1 MSDCTKLP
9 HLLRL
14 RDAGEMV
21 AVEAHLAEC
30 PACAEAWR
38 DLEALTALGRALPDG
53 QPDAR
58 RRESV
63 RTRILAEATAPAPR
77 SRWRLVALAAAAAIG
92 AWIVGTQLGPDPPPP
107 LGRIASAPGAI
118 FSVSKTDGDEVV
130 ALREGR
136 LMIRVPRL
144 EGGRRFVVLTDDAEV
159 EVRGTAFAVEASDGR
174 LRAVEVEAG
183 VVEVR
188 PAGAEA
194 VRLKAAQRW
203 PMDGRGALVPRELP
217 DGQPRKPQPTVRAPA
232 GPREETKPA
241 APRPRPRAADAA
253 TADPRPRTPRKAPA
267 DPAVARRDAGARSP
281 GEAAADA
288 GLPAP
293 DADVA
298 DTETGG
304 SHIAA
309 PDAAPAASPQTVRFD
324 AGWTALRAG
333 RPADAA
339 PAFAGAAALG
349 GPLTADARWWHAVAL
364 GRAGDDAAAR
374 QALAR
379 FMTAH
384 PGSPRR
390 LEAGVMAGWLD
401 FAAGRVEAAEAA
413 FREGLGAR
421 RAAVRE
427 SARTGLA
434 AVADWRAKQGG
445 ADE

>member
-1 MSDCTKLP
+1 MSDCANLP

-14 RDAGEMV
+14 RDAGETA

-63 RTRILAEATAPAPR
+63 RTRILAEATAPPPR
-77 SRWRLVALAAAAAIG
+77 PRWRLVALAAAAAIG
-92 AWIVGTQLGPDPPPP
+92 AWIVGTQFDSAPPP
-107 LGRIASAPGAI
+107 LGRIASAPGAV
-118 FSVSKTDGDEVV
+118 FSVSKTGGDEVV
-130 ALREGR
+130 TLSEGR
-136 LMIRVPRL
+136 LTIRVPHL
-144 EGGRRFVVLTDDAEV
+144 AAGRRFVVLTDDAEV
-159 EVRGTAFAVEASDGR
+159 EVRGTAFTVEASDGR

-188 PAGAEA
+188 PAGADA
-194 VRLKAAQRW
+194 VRLRTAQRW
-203 PMDGRGALVPRELP
+203 PTDRGAGPGPREWP
-217 DGQPRKPQPTVRAPA
+217 GAKAEGPRAAVRAPA
-232 GPREETKPA
+232 GPREETRPGDA
-241 APRPRPRAADAA
+241 RPPPRRADAA
-253 TADPRPRTPRKAPA
+253 TTEPPPRGPRKARP
-267 DPAVARRDAGARSP
+267 DPVDARRAVEARPAGE
-281 GEAAADA
+281 GAADA
-288 GLPAP
+288 GPPTL
-293 DADVA
+293 DVGA
-298 DTETGG
+298 AQPETGG
-304 SHIAA
+304 SHIAE
-309 PDAAPAASPQTVRFD
+309 PDASPAASPQTVRFD

-339 PAFAGAAALG
+339 PAFADAAALG

-374 QALAR
+374 RALTH

-390 LEAGVMAGWLD
+390 LEAAVMAGWLD
-401 FAAGRVEAAEAA
+401 FAAGRVDAAEAA

-434 AVADWRAKQGG
+434 AVADWRAKRGG